1 MNHWYERPPRLMR
14 DWILLIVMAGLA
26 LAAVLYLPALANGV
40 GKVLSLFSP
49 FLLAIALAYVLDIP
63 TRWFAQK
70 IFRGRRIPAIA
81 LSYLVFFGV
90 LAALIGLVVPQ
101 LVESVG
107 TFAAALPGYLD
118 NAELLLERAQEEYG
132 IDTSAILVWLDNSGK
147 NIESLLSEMAPSLA
161 GAAMGA
167 AGQLMDFFVALA
179 ASIYLLAGKQNL
191 LTGARAALRA
201 ALPPRTAGSVLSVF
215 TLANR
220 TFCGYIGGQLL
231 DAVLV
236 GIETF
241 VLMLLL
247 RIPFAPLIAV
257 IVGVTNIIPVLGPYL
272 GAVPGAV
279 LLLLSG
285 NPIKMAE
292 FLIII
297 LVVQQVDGN
306 FIAPRILGD
315 ATGLSGLWVL
325 VAIVVGGGLMG
336 IPGMVIGVPLLGVV
350 AALAK
355 SFVGAGLSAR
365 GIDADGNR
373 QLSGK
378 KSEKSL

>member
-26 LAAVLYLPALANGV
+26 LAAVLYLPALANGA